1 MRENDMTV
9 NSLLGNG
16 SVFKGDI
23 KVNGIIK
30 LAGDFSG
37 TIESTGQVFI
47 SESAR
52 VESSIKAT
60 SVVIGGMVKGDITAT
75 DKVTVLSTGIVMGS
89 ITTSRLI
96 AEDGV
101 VLDGVCRVV
110 DPVAGDSGKWRG
122 ALFHEPGLR
131 ICSPL
136 RL

>member
-9 NSLLGNG
+9 NSLLGYG

-30 LAGDFSG
+30 LAGDFQG
-37 TIESTGQVFI
+37 TIESTGQVFV

-52 VESSIKAT
+52 VESSIKAS
-60 SVVIGGMVKGDITAT
+60 SVVIGGMVKGDIIAT
-75 DKVTVLSTGIVMGS
+75 DKVTILSTGVVMGS

-101 VLDGVCRVV
+101 VLDGVCNV
-110 DPVAGDSGKWRG
+110 SLNK
-122 ALFHEPGLR
+122 E
-131 ICSPL
+131 
-136 RL
+136 

>member
-23 KVNGIIK
+23 KVTGIIK

-37 TIESTGQVFI
+37 TIESTGEVFI

-52 VESSIKAT
+52 VESSIKAR

-89 ITTSRLI
+89 ISTSRLI

-101 VLDGVCRVV
+101 VLDGVCRV
-110 DPVAGDSGKWRG
+110 SLNK
-122 ALFHEPGLR
+122 E
-131 ICSPL
+131 
-136 RL
+136 